1 MCVCVS
7 CIASCCC
14 LSFLHTLL
22 QRALTIARD
31 GTDAL
36 AGTLSYDH
44 PDGFQQVLDRGT
56 FIGAAEV
63 LREAQPLVTV
73 AGSCVRAC
81 VRMRMFACVCA
92 YAYVC
97 VCVHVCAYVCVYVRM
112 CVRVSDMQGCPVCT
126 IIPPLTIFFFLVF
139 CRLLRPIARE
149 RCRVL
154 RFPGGE
160 LRRCVMAS
168 CTGTGSAH
176 LAVNMARIAAFELV
190 RACVRACV
198 LAHEGGCARVCVC
211 V

>member
-126 IIPPLTIFFFLVF
+126 IIPPLNISFFF
-139 CRLLRPIARE
+139 CLLPTVAPDSTRALPRPA
-149 RCRVL
+149 
-154 RFPGGE
+154 FPRRRTAAVCDGE
-160 LRRCVMAS
+160 LHGHRVGAPRCEHGPHRRV
-168 CTGTGSAH
+168 
-176 LAVNMARIAAFELV
+176 
-190 RACVRACV
+190 
-198 LAHEGGCARVCVC
+198 
-211 V
+211 